1 MTTDGSKE
9 MTAPKGPEVG
19 GALLGRI
26 VGFCRAVR
34 RAGLGVTSGR
44 VVDALRSLE
53 HVRLERREDFR
64 LALRVN
70 LASSR
75 EEEQVFDR
83 SFDLYWRAGGRE
95 DSARARRPAADQSR
109 SAEIA
114 QKAPELGDRRSYSR
128 SDVLRGPQQSL
139 TASAEWIA
147 LERAVRRL
155 ARKLATRPSRRR
167 RPARRGRTIDFRRSF
182 RRSAP
187 SGMELFSLARTSRRL
202 RKLRLLVLCDVS
214 GSMDCYGEF
223 LTGSLLAL
231 ERAVPGSRA
240 FVFSTRMTEITELLK
255 KRSIAEALAE
265 MRRRA
270 RRWSGGT
277 DLGAALAFVN
287 RRVSVEPSARRTV
300 CVILSDGYDQ
310 GDPGP
315 IAREMAMLSRMTRRV
330 VWVNPLAGTEGYAPL
345 ARGMRA
351 ALPHVD
357 DFLAAAD
364 VTSLAELCRRLGR
377 ARPQG
382 RRTSEVVA

>member
-1 MTTDGSKE
+1 VNAAEK
-9 MTAPKGPEVG
+9 PGP
-19 GALLGRI
+19 
-26 VGFCRAVR
+26 
-34 RAGLGVTSGR
+34 
-44 VVDALRSLE
+44 
-53 HVRLERREDFR
+53 
-64 LALRVN
+64 
-70 LASSR
+70 LASI
-75 EEEQVFDR
+75 EEIQNAF
-83 SFDLYWRAGGRE
+83 GRE
-95 DSARARRPAADQSR
+95 DYVCDRPLALTV
-109 SAEIA
+109 
-114 QKAPELGDRRSYSR
+114 KLGWSLRKPLLLEGEAGVGKTKVAKVLNYAKQ
-128 SDVLRGPQQSL
+128 VLRIRV
-139 TASAEWIA
+139 AE
-147 LERAVRRL
+147 
-155 ARKLATRPSRRR
+155 TS
-167 RPARRGRTIDFRRSF
+167 GGIDFRRSF

-187 SGMELFSLARTSRRL
+187 SGMDLFSLARTSRRL

-231 ERAVPGSRA
+231 ERAVSGSRA

-255 KRSIAEALAE
+255 KRSIPEALAE

-310 GDPGP
+310 VDPGP
-315 IAREMAMLSRMTRRV
+315 IAREMAALSRRTRRV
-330 VWVNPLAGTEGYAPL
+330 VWVNPLAGTEGYEPL

-364 VTSLAELCRRLGR
+364 VASLSGLCRRLGR
-377 ARPQG
+377 ERSQG

>member
-1 MTTDGSKE
+1 VTAEVSKE
-9 MTAPKGPEVG
+9 ATAPKGPELG
-19 GALLGRI
+19 GPLLGRML
-26 VGFCRAVR
+26 GFCRALR
-34 RAGLGVTSGR
+34 LAGLGVTPGR

-53 HVRLERREDFR
+53 HVPLDRRDDFR

-75 EEEQVFDR
+75 EEERMFDR

-95 DSARARRPAADQSR
+95 DSARARRP
-109 SAEIA
+109 SAYQNEPA
-114 QKAPELGDRRSYSR
+114 EVAHKGPEVGDRRSYSR

-139 TASAEWIA
+139 TAPAEWIA

-187 SGMELFSLARTSRRL
+187 SGMDLFALARASRRV

-240 FVFSTRMTEITELLK
+240 FVFSTRVTEITEVLK
-255 KRSIAEALAE
+255 KRSIPEALAE

-287 RRVSVEPSARRTV
+287 RRVFIESSARRTV

-315 IAREMAMLSRMTRRV
+315 IAREMAILGRRTRRV
-330 VWVNPLAGTEGYAPL
+330 VWVNPLAGTEGYEPL

-364 VTSLAELCRRLGR
+364 VASLSGLCRRLGR
-377 ARPQG
+377 ERSQG